1 MKFRNEA
8 LLEAGIPEEFLPGMR
23 TPFRNHDD
31 LKLVLPVER
40 KVVAKVENYFQNI
53 DNKPKIILYGDI
65 VGVEP
70 LADEL
75 KGGMETARK
84 QVDYF
89 MNTRDK
95 AMEAFIEL
103 L

>member
-1 MKFRNEA
+1 
-8 LLEAGIPEEFLPGMR
+8 MR
-23 TPFRNHDD
+23 TPFINHDD

-40 KVVAKVENYFQNI
+40 KVVAKVENYFQDI
-53 DNKPKIILYGDI
+53 GDDKKPKIILYGDI
-65 VGVEP
+65 VGIEP

-84 QVDYF
+84 QVNYF

-95 AMEAFIEL
+95 AMEAFIGL